1 MDEKDEGQK
10 EEESTETSTKKVHGG
25 GAAPG

>member
-10 EEESTETSTKKVHGG
+10 EEESTKTSTKKLRGC